1 MRINTHLVDLQTNSP
16 FVFFKEWLEDGWNS
30 CNFRIECLEAHFHLS
45 FGIFDFMLSS
55 QKIFGAL
62 GKLIFVLSAFKINK
76 AKGKGHYLN
85 QKIDFGPGILNGS
98 FSMLK
103 LLSNSLKIF
112 CLSKNFV
119 NFRIVV
125 DVEFLGFG
133 TSDDKR
139 GTEGDTDFVV
149 NIVEPAQVILSGP
162 GQTDFTQLLLVLQ
175 YFKKGQIR
183 SILRSFE
190 VLESNL
196 VKPSLIIFASYLV
209 HHFMSFHVVRF
220 N

>member
-1 MRINTHLVDLQTNSP
+1 MRIKTHLVDLQTNSP

-45 FGIFDFMLSS
+45 FGIFDFILSS

-62 GKLIFVLSAFKINK
+62 GKLIFVLLSFKIDK
-76 AKGKGHYLN
+76 VKVKGQYLG
-85 QKIDFGPGILNGS
+85 QIIDFGPGILNGS

-103 LLSNSLKIF
+103 LLSDSFKIF

-133 TSDDKR
+133 TSDEKW

-162 GQTDFTQLLLVLQ
+162 GQTDFTQLFFGFTIFQ
-175 YFKKGQIR
+175 KG
-183 SILRSFE
+183 
-190 VLESNL
+190 
-196 VKPSLIIFASYLV
+196 VKWGQF
-209 HHFMSFHVVRF
+209 
-220 N
+220 